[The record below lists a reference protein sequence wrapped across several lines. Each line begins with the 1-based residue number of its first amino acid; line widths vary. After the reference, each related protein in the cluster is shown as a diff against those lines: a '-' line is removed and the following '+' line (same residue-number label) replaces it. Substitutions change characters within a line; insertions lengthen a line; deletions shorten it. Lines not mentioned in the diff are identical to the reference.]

1 MSLESITIPAE
12 NPQGLIV
19 ALHGWGA
26 NANDLASLAPYLK
39 LSNYQ
44 FIFPNAPF
52 PYPNS
57 LDGKA
62 WYDLRAENMY
72 QGLLECREMLRD
84 WLLSLE
90 ETTGISLSKTVLIG
104 FSQGGA
110 MTLDVGLKLP
120 LAGLVSMSGYLHP
133 DAIPPIKQDFP
144 QILIMHGTSDRV
156 VPLEAAQRTK
166 QALKSLGVAV
176 EYEEFN
182 AEHEINMEML
192 ERLRN
197 FVVKVLP

>member
-1 MSLESITIPAE
+1 MTLESITIPSE

-44 FIFPNAPF
+44 FIFPEAPF
-52 PYPNS
+52 PHPNS
-57 LDGKA
+57 PDGKA

-72 QGLLECREMLRD
+72 QGLLECREMLSD

-90 ETTGISLSKTVLIG
+90 ATTGIPLSKTVLIG

-133 DAIPPIKQDFP
+133 DAIPAIQQDFP

-156 VPLEAAQRTK
+156 VPLQAAQRAKT
-166 QALKSLGVAV
+166 ALESVGVTV
-176 EYEEFN
+176 KYEEFN
-182 AEHEINMEML
+182 ADHEINMEML
-192 ERLRN
+192 EQLRN
-197 FVVKVLP
+197 FIVQIIP

>member
-1 MSLESITIPAE
+1 MTLESITIPAK

-26 NANDLASLAPYLK
+26 NANDLASLAPYLN

-44 FIFPNAPF
+44 FIFPEAPF
-52 PYPNS
+52 PHPNVV
-57 LDGKA
+57 DGKA

-90 ETTGISLSKTVLIG
+90 ETTEIPLSKTVLIG

-120 LAGLVSMSGYLHP
+120 LAGLVAMSGYLHP

-144 QILIMHGTSDRV
+144 QILIMHGTRDRV
-156 VPLEAAQRTK
+156 VPIQAAKRTK
-166 QALKSLGVAV
+166 SALESVGATL
-176 EYEEFN
+176 EYEEYD

-197 FVVKVLP
+197 FVVKVFP

>member
-1 MSLESITIPAE
+1 MTLESITIPVE

-26 NANDLASLAPYLK
+26 NAKDLASLVPYLN

-44 FIFPNAPF
+44 FIFPEAPF
-52 PYPNS
+52 PHPHS
-57 LDGKA
+57 PDGKA

-90 ETTGISLSKTVLIG
+90 ETTKIPLSKTGLIG

-120 LAGLVSMSGYLHP
+120 LASLVAMSGYLHP
-133 DAIPPIKQDFP
+133 DAIPLNKKDFP
-144 QILIMHGTSDRV
+144 QILIMHGTRDRV
-156 VPLEAAQRTK
+156 VPLQAAQQTK
-166 QALKSLGVAV
+166 QALESLGITV
-176 EYEEFN
+176 EYQEFN
-182 AEHEINMEML
+182 AEHEINLEML
-192 ERLRN
+192 QRLRD
-197 FVVKVLP
+197 FILQVIP